1 VKAFVMRP
9 VASVIAGSNVAY
21 RPFCRRPE
29 RRSMEKYMY
38 QSRHLDT
45 SEGGSLF
52 WQIETIP

>member
-1 VKAFVMRP
+1 MRP

-38 QSRHLDT
+38 QSRYLDT